1 MRSAR
6 SCVTALI
13 RFTPTRAGSFPV
25 TIRHA
30 CIRCGWDSGVCV
42 RRWTCS
48 PRCFPHTPD
57 STPNCAGLRQNSVRR
72 AIGELAGATLD
83 HAGADSNEQ
92 ELGPIRRACTQ
103 MAVANRKR
111 AATAVESVRYTRLI
125 LEFTLWLEVK
135 RWRDAMT
142 DEQRAAIEGSARKFA
157 VEVLHSRHRKLI
169 KRGEACRSGQP
180 PSAPR
185 PYRGE
190 EGSLRDGVFQS
201 LVSKRAVR
209 HYVDALTDLQ
219 DDLGWRNDAVVA
231 DKLLRIVSRKS
242 TEADR
247 GAAFVRGYLAS
258 RVAADHRRL
267 SKVWKHF
274 ERISPPH

>member
-72 AIGELAGATLD
+72 AIGESGATLD

-169 KRGEACRSGQP
+169 KRGKKLADLDNHHRHRARIAAKKVRYATEFFSHWFPKGRA
-180 PSAPR
+180 
-185 PYRGE
+185 
-190 EGSLRDGVFQS
+190 SLRRCTDGPS
-201 LVSKRAVR
+201 GRS
-209 HYVDALTDLQ
+209 
-219 DDLGWRNDAVVA
+219 WVA
-231 DKLLRIVSRKS
+231 QRCGC
-242 TEADR
+242 R
-247 GAAFVRGYLAS
+247 G
-258 RVAADHRRL
+258 
-267 SKVWKHF
+267 
-274 ERISPPH
+274 